1 VIIIYIIIAGGGVL
15 GRTLTRQLISNHDVV
30 VIDQQQEVCER
41 IYSEYGAVS
50 VCGNAT
56 QIHVLRDAGIEKC
69 DVAIGVMDQDTDNLA
84 FTILSQN
91 FGVDKILVRMRN
103 PEYKNAYQLAGTS
116 YIGEEMDILVD
127 NFITE
132 IEEPNIRKVV
142 SIGRGK
148 AEVSI
153 LVVPEN
159 SVCSGLTVS
168 EIANSEGFP
177 DDCVIAGIY
186 DQNKDELVIPKGNT
200 KIQEFNQ
207 IFLVAT
213 RSNMEKASKF
223 FMKEN
228 KRR

>member
-69 DVAIGVMDQDTDNLA
+69 DVAIGAMHQDTDNLA
-84 FTILSQN
+84 LTILAQN
-91 FGVDKILVRMRN
+91 FEVDKILVRMRN
-103 PEYKNAYQLAGTS
+103 AEYRNAYQLAGAS
-116 YIGEEMDILVD
+116 YIGDEMDILID
-127 NFITE
+127 KFITE

-142 SIGRGK
+142 SIGQGK
-148 AEVSI
+148 VEVSI
-153 LVVPEN
+153 LTVPED
-159 SVCSGLTVS
+159 SKASGLTVS
-168 EIANSEGFP
+168 GIANSQGFP
-177 DDCVIAGIY
+177 EECVIAGIY
-186 DQNKDELVIPKGNT
+186 DQNKDELIIPKGNK

-213 RSNMEKASKF
+213 RKNMEKASRF
-223 FMKEN
+223 FME
-228 KRR
+228 